1 MLNIKDITVKFGGLK
16 ALENLSFTIQK
27 NTIHSLIGPN
37 GAGKTTLFNVITRII
52 KPNKG
57 NILFNNESLLNLKS
71 NEIIYKGITRTFQN
85 LQLFNYM
92 NVYENILSGY
102 VHTFNKNSFN
112 DKKLKLKAYD
122 VILEIS
128 ELLQIKN
135 RLFSYP
141 YQLSYGILKR
151 VEIARAIV
159 SKPSLILFDE
169 PAAGLN
175 NQETSEIL
183 SILNLLKSKG
193 KTILLVEHDMSL
205 VMKVSDEITVINFGK
220 KIAEGAPNEI
230 SLNEEVINVYLG
242 GGKNVKKNIRN
253 K

>member
-1 MLNIKDITVKFGGLK
+1 MLNVKDITVKFGGLK
-16 ALENLSFTIQK
+16 ALEDLSFNIQK

-52 KPNKG
+52 RPTKG
-57 NILFNNESLLNLKS
+57 SILFNNESLMKLKS
-71 NEIIYKGITRTFQN
+71 DEIIYKGITRTFQN
-85 LQLFNYM
+85 LQLFDFM

-102 VHTFNKNSFN
+102 VHTFEKNIFN
-112 DKKLKLKAYD
+112 DKKLKEK
-122 VILEIS
+122 VHNIILEVS

-135 RLFSYP
+135 RLFAYP
-141 YQLSYGILKR
+141 SQLSYGILKR

-159 SKPSLILFDE
+159 SEPSLILFDE

-183 SILNLLKSKG
+183 DILKLLKNKG

-205 VMKVSDEITVINFGK
+205 VMNVSDKITVINFGK
-220 KIAEGAPNEI
+220 KIAEGTPNDI
-230 SLNEEVINVYLG
+230 SLNKEVISVYLG
-242 GGKNVKKNIRN
+242 GEKNVRSK
-253 K
+253 